1 MVLHTLVSIAG
12 KGLTIAQL
20 ATACE
25 RNPADPADMDEIEA
39 AIEVLL
45 IDGLAQSRE
54 DLYQPTRAA
63 IRAAELSF

>member
-1 MVLHTLVSIAG
+1 MLVSIAR
-12 KGLTIAQL
+12 KGMTIAQL

-39 AIEVLL
+39 AMEVLL
-45 IDGLAQSRE
+45 ADGLADSRD
-54 DLYQPTRAA
+54 DLYRPTRAA